1 MTRGAGI
8 LMHITSLPSKYGIG
22 TIGKG
27 AFEFVDF
34 LKKSGQKYWQILPVG
49 PTGFGDSPYQSF
61 SIYAGNSYLIDLE
74 LLCEDG
80 LLTKAECESVNWG
93 NSPDFID
100 YERIYN
106 NRFEILKKAYNRYK
120 TCNQND
126 FDVFKEKNNHW
137 LFNYA
142 MYMAIKKHF
151 NMLPWSLWPDES
163 IKNRDRLSIQ
173 KYADML
179 FDDINCFMFIQ
190 FIFYSQ
196 WEILK
201 RYANS
206 LEIKIIGD
214 MPIYVGMDSAD
225 TWVHP
230 EIFCL
235 DEKLNPINVA
245 GCPPDAFSSKGQL
258 WGNPL
263 YNWNYLKK
271 SGYTWWINR
280 VKNASELFDVIRIDH
295 FRGFDSYYAIPYGAE
310 DAVNGEWLI
319 GPGIDFFNYIK
330 ENLGE
335 VDIIAE
341 DLGFLTES
349 VKNLLKDTN
358 YPGMK
363 ILQFGFDS
371 DENNDFLPHNYTK
384 NSVVY
389 TGTHDNNTIVGWFN
403 NASEKEKIFVSS
415 YAVLDKLEGI
425 NWGMIRLAY
434 ASVCDIAI
442 IPFQDFLGLDDSAR
456 MNIPSTIGQNW
467 KWRARK
473 EYFDD
478 GLSNKIK
485 GLTKLY
491 GRL

>member
-1 MTRGAGI
+1 MARGAGI

-22 TIGKG
+22 TIGKS

-49 PTGFGDSPYQSF
+49 PTGFGDSPYQSL
-61 SIYAGNSYLIDLE
+61 SIYAGNAYLIDLE

-80 LLTKAECESVNWG
+80 LLTKGECEIMDFG
-93 NSPDFID
+93 NDPDFVD
-100 YERIYN
+100 YEKIYN
-106 NRFEILKKAYNRYK
+106 NRFEILKKAYDRYK
-120 TCNQND
+120 ERDQKD
-126 FDVFKEKNNHW
+126 FDNFKERNNHW

-151 NMLPWSLWPDES
+151 NMLPWNLWPDKS
-163 IKNRDRLSIQ
+163 IKNRDAVSIQ
-173 KYADML
+173 NYANML
-179 FDDINCFMFIQ
+179 YNDIVCFMFIQ
-190 FIFYSQ
+190 FVFYSQ
-196 WEILK
+196 WETLK

-206 LEIKIIGD
+206 LGIKIIGD

-225 TWVHP
+225 TWVNP
-230 EIFCL
+230 EIFSF
-235 DEKLNPINVA
+235 DENLNPVNVA
-245 GCPPDAFSSKGQL
+245 GCPPDNFSAKGQL

-263 YNWNYLKK
+263 YNWNYLKE

-280 VKNASELFDVIRIDH
+280 VKSASELFDIIRIDH

-310 DAVNGEWLI
+310 DAVNGEWII
-319 GPGIDFFNYIK
+319 GPGIDLFNSIK
-330 ENLGE
+330 EKLGD

-341 DLGFLTES
+341 DLGFLTDS
-349 VKNLLKDTN
+349 VKTLLKDTN

-363 ILQFGFDS
+363 ILQFAFDS
-371 DENNDFLPHNYTK
+371 DESNESLPHNYTK

-389 TGTHDNNTIVGWFN
+389 TGTHDNSTIVGWFN
-403 NASEKEKIFVSS
+403 NASEKEKKFASN
-415 YAVLDKLEGI
+415 YAVLNGSEGL

-434 ASVCDIAI
+434 SSVCDFAI
-442 IPFQDFLGLDDSAR
+442 IPFQDFLGLDDHAR
-456 MNIPSTIGQNW
+456 MNIPATIGQNW

-473 EYFDD
+473 EYFSDE
-478 GLSNKIK
+478 LSEKIK